1 MTLEKLEAVFLQ
13 AVQKAVRNE
22 EACYIAATSSVTKSI
37 PLSHILYFEIRNRII
52 TIHHDGQSFDCYEKL
67 DTVERELSSKGFL
80 RTHRSFLVNCAYID
94 CLKKS
99 NLFLRDG
106 TCIPVSSKHYRD
118 MKEKF
123 SNYLI
128 SG

>member
-13 AVQKAVRNE
+13 AVQKAVRHE

-118 MKEKF
+118 VKEKF